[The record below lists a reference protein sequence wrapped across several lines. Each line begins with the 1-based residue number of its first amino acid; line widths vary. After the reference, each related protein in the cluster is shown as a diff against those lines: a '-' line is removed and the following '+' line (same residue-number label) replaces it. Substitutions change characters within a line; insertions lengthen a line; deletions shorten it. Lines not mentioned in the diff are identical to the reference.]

1 MTDTQARP
9 TLASAAT
16 SVTARVLVV
25 DDDPALRL
33 LVSTAVQQAGHQ
45 AHQAADGLIALSML
59 ATGRYDA
66 VITDVSMPHLDGIEL
81 LHRLRRDSDTVGLP
95 VILLTSHDAPEDV
108 VRGLRAGADDYVSK
122 PVELSELIARLE
134 ARINRPPVPAVDL
147 TPARNIG
154 VVTGARFDRELSREL
169 ARGSRSG
176 RLPTVAMV
184 EVAEQRTLVERLG
197 PQAGVD
203 ILRQVA
209 SMLSS
214 SLDQVD
220 LVGLVT
226 NPLTGRPALAVLL
239 PEAAAGDVS
248 HRLHTVADEVAGR
261 TLDVDGEAV
270 HVTTVSGWLRL
281 DQLAPESRD
290 GAEALHNAAVAVAR
304 AHTQLDLVPVRW
316 HPRMAEPPVEA
327 NRPKVLRTVLQI
339 LSTYVAGTVVPF
351 FVYFGLYLGGI
362 DITWEM
368 YSIVLF
374 ALLVMAVIIWRECFF
389 ALDPRRPPDE
399 PATPYPPATAL
410 ISAYLPNEAATILET
425 IRQYLALD
433 YPGGLQVILAYNTP
447 VAHPVEQVLVDL
459 ARTDPRFLPFR
470 VEHSTSKAQNVNAA
484 LEVVTG
490 EFVGMFDAD
499 HHPAPHAFQRA
510 WRWISS
516 GVDMV
521 QGHCVVRNGDA
532 TVVSRTVAVE
542 FEAIYAVSHPG
553 RLRAHD
559 FGIFGGSNGY
569 WRTTALRETRM
580 QAGMLTEDIDSTIR
594 ALYAGRKL
602 VSDPALISYELAPT
616 TMRALW
622 RQRLRWAQGWFQVSR
637 RHVSGVT
644 NSDLSLK
651 QRYGLSILLGWREI
665 YPWISLQMFP
675 VIAVMAIKSGGVWRL
690 DWFIPLF
697 LATSA
702 FTMSAGPA
710 QTLFA
715 YRLAAP
721 SIRPRKRWF
730 WWYLLVATVFYTEF
744 KNAVARVAQ
753 VKELAGERFWHV
765 TPRQESES
773 SQQRSMQGAAAV
785 EPA

>member
-1 MTDTQARP
+1 MMQTQ
-9 TLASAAT
+9 TLPELVNTAPA
-16 SVTARVLVV
+16 VTARVLVV

-33 LVSTAVQQAGHQ
+33 LVATVVQQAGHQ
-45 AHQAADGLIALSML
+45 AHQAADGLAALEML

-66 VITDVSMPHLDGIEL
+66 VITDVSMPNLDGIGL
-81 LHRLRRDSDTVGLP
+81 LRRLRQDYDTIGLP
-95 VILLTSHDAPEDV
+95 VILLTSHDAPADV
-108 VRGLRAGADDYVSK
+108 VKGLRAGADDYVSK
-122 PVELSELIARLE
+122 PVEPTELIARLE

-154 VVTGARFDRELSREL
+154 VVTGARFERELNREL
-169 ARGSRSG
+169 ARGSRTG
-176 RLPTVAMV
+176 RQSTVAMV
-184 EVAEQRTLVERLG
+184 DVAEQQTLVARLG

-203 ILRQVA
+203 TLRQVA
-209 SMLSS
+209 SILSS
-214 SLDQVD
+214 SLDLVD

-226 NPLTGRPALAVLL
+226 NPITGKPALAVLM
-239 PEAAAGDVS
+239 PEAAAGDVTN
-248 HRLHTVADEVAGR
+248 RLQTVADEVARR

-270 HVTTVSGWLRL
+270 RVTPVSGWLRL
-281 DQLAPESRD
+281 DQLATDSRD
-290 GAEALHNAAVAVAR
+290 VAGALHAAGVAVAA
-304 AHTQLDLVPVRW
+304 AHTQLDLVPMRW
-316 HPRMAEPPVEA
+316 DPRMAEPEA
-327 NRPKVLRTVLQI
+327 TANKAKVMRTGLQI
-339 LSTYVAGTVVPF
+339 LGTYVVGMVLPF
-351 FVYFGLYLGGI
+351 LVYLGLYLNDL

-368 YSIVLF
+368 YCVVLL
-374 ALLVMAVIIWRECFF
+374 ALLVMSLIIWRECLF
-389 ALDPRRPPDE
+389 ALDPRRPPEE
-399 PATPYPPATAL
+399 PAAPYPPATAL

-425 IRQYLALD
+425 VRQYLDLD
-433 YPGGLQVILAYNTP
+433 YPGELQVILAYNTP
-447 VAHPVEQVLVDL
+447 AAHPVEQALFDM
-459 ARTDPRFLPFR
+459 ARSDPRFIPFR

-484 LEVVTG
+484 MEVVAG

-499 HHPAPHAFQRA
+499 HHPAPGSFQRA
-510 WRWISS
+510 WRWIST
-516 GVDMV
+516 GTDMV

-532 TVVSRTVAVE
+532 TWVARTVAVE

-594 ALYAGRKL
+594 AVYAGRNL
-602 VSDPALISYELAPT
+602 VSDPALLSYELAPT
-616 TMRALW
+616 TMRDLW

-637 RHVSGVT
+637 RHVRGVVRSG
-644 NSDLSLK
+644 LSPK
-651 QRYGLSILLGWREI
+651 QRYGLAILLGWREL

-675 VIAVMAIKSGGVWRL
+675 VIAVMAIKSGGVWHL
-690 DWFIPLF
+690 NWFIPVF
-697 LATSA
+697 VASSA

-721 SIRPRKRWF
+721 MIRRRKRWF
-730 WWYLLVATVFYTEF
+730 WWYLLVSTVFYTEF

-753 VKELAGERFWHV
+753 VKELAGERLWNV
-765 TPRQESES
+765 TPRVEVDAMEQPL
-773 SQQRSMQGAAAV
+773 QRNPSGL